1 MYWLTAIIGLVDFE
15 GFDFDFDLDSGDGAG
30 GASGLALFFRIGEV
44 PLPVV
49 ISLLVLN
56 FWVVAMLLYYLPIK
70 SGGLMNGLLL
80 IPTLAL
86 AMGITGLELT
96 PLRHLF
102 KSTAI
107 PNDLAHKVMDKRCEL
122 LSDVKNGRL
131 GQGRIHQRGAGV
143 VVNVK
148 AEFAEESFNK
158 GEVAFIFRKDP
169 EKDLYYIT
177 KPIYQH
183 IKDTEGM

>member
-15 GFDFDFDLDSGDGAG
+15 GLDVDLDLDSGDG
-30 GASGLALFFRIGEV
+30 GASGLALFFRLGEV

-49 ISLLVLN
+49 ISLVALN
-56 FWVVAMLLYYLPIK
+56 FWGVAMLLYYLPIEP
-70 SGGLMNGLLL
+70 GGLMNGVLL
-80 IPTLAL
+80 IPALAL
-86 AMGITGLELT
+86 AIGITGLELI

-122 LSDVKNGRL
+122 LSDVKDGRL
-131 GQGRIHQRGAGV
+131 GQGRIRQRGAGV

-148 AEFAEESFNK
+148 AEFAEESFHK